1 MKRILLLISLL
12 TILSPVAGAFAKQP
26 SQQVPFTQEDK
37 ERLIRVEV
45 KLEEGQKIIN
55 QRLDNIDRA
64 IQDIRDDAK
73 WNFRLLLGA
82 IAIMIGL
89 LFWDRRTAIGSV
101 EKRIRELEAI
111 FVASPAKLKTKAHK

>member
-1 MKRILLLISLL
+1 MKQILLLVSLL
-12 TILSPVAGAFAKQP
+12 TILSPIAGAFAKQTP
-26 SQQVPFTQEDK
+26 QVLFTQEDK

-89 LFWDRRTAIGSV
+89 LFWDRRTAISSV
-101 EKRIRELEAI
+101 EKRIRELEAVI
-111 FVASPAKLKTKAHK
+111 AASPAKLKAKAHK